1 VAQGGSVLTEARG
14 TRRGLWSWVLL
25 AAVAAV
31 GTYVVARDRHDLATA
46 FREIGWGAMVASAIF
61 AVLGTV
67 VLLGLWTSV
76 LRGLGATVPLVEA
89 WRVFFI
95 SQLGKYL
102 PGLVWPALAQ
112 MEAGRRWGVR
122 RSVMLTGNLVMI
134 AVLTASGV
142 VLGLVLLPGSVGFA
156 GAAGWIAWLLA
167 AVLLVICV
175 WPRLLTRVVDRA
187 FVLAR
192 REPPRL
198 TTSPRD
204 MATSFAW
211 ALATW
216 VLYGVHVWFLVRSV
230 GGSGVDVWM
239 AATGG
244 IALGWALGLVAVL
257 APAGLGVRDGILVAV
272 LSPLVGRSP
281 ALAVARA
288 SRGLLARTDI
298 LLAAVAAI
306 RPARGRTSGS
316 TSGSTD
322 SGVAQE

>member
-1 VAQGGSVLTEARG
+1 M
-14 TRRGLWSWVLL
+14 RRRLWSWALL
-25 AAVAAV
+25 AVVAAV
-31 GTYVVARDRHDLATA
+31 GLYVVVRDRHDLATA
-46 FREIGWGAMVASAIF
+46 FREIGWGALAVSALL

-76 LRGLGATVPLVEA
+76 LRGLGAAVPLSGA

-122 RSVMLTGNLVMI
+122 RSIMLTGNLLMI
-134 AVLTASGV
+134 AVLTASGIV
-142 VLGLVLLPGSVGFA
+142 VGLVLLPGSVGIA
-156 GAAGWIAWLLA
+156 GVAGWIAWVLA
-167 AVLLVICV
+167 GALLVICL
-175 WPRLLTRVVDRA
+175 WPRLLTEIVDRA

-198 TTSPRD
+198 ATSPRD
-204 MATSFAW
+204 MAVSFGW

-216 VLYGVHVWFLVRSV
+216 ALYGAHVWVLVHSV
-230 GGSGVDVWM
+230 GGSGPDTWL
-239 AATGG
+239 AAIGG

-257 APAGLGVRDGILVAV
+257 APAGVGVRDGVLVAA

-281 ALAVARA
+281 ALAVALA
-288 SRGLLARTDI
+288 SRGLLALTDVV
-298 LLAAVAAI
+298 LAAVAALT
-306 RPARGRTSGS
+306 RTPTAASNGSGE
-316 TSGSTD
+316 
-322 SGVAQE
+322 AQE